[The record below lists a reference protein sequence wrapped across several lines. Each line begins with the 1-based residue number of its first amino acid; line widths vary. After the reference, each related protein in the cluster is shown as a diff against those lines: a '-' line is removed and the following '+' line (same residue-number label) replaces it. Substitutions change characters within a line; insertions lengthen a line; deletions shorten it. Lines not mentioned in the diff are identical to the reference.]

1 MDNEK
6 GIESP
11 SRLRSNHCPEKEGT
25 EIKKGKLI
33 LKILITGAAGF
44 IGSHLCERLLD
55 RGDMVIALDSFN
67 DYYDTARKQKNVH
80 QLRNQPRCILCEVDI
95 CDEGTINR
103 IFADHRPDAVV
114 HLAAYGAVRYSIGRA
129 RLYTHV
135 NIGASINVLE
145 AAREIGVENFVFA
158 STSSVY
164 GNTKHLP
171 FVETD
176 PCNQPLTPYPASK
189 KAVELMG
196 YTYHHLHGLNFTAL
210 RFFNVY
216 GPRGRP
222 DMMPFIVIDGIIN
235 RREIV
240 LFDGGRMKRDW
251 TYIDDIIGGVIA
263 AIDRQLGY
271 ELINLGRGEP
281 VLMTDLV
288 EIIEGLVGYKAILS
302 TPRAP
307 LSEPKITFADID
319 KARRLLDYNPQTS
332 LAAGLCKF
340 WEWYQQEVM
349 D

>member
-1 MDNEK
+1 M
-6 GIESP
+6 
-11 SRLRSNHCPEKEGT
+11 
-25 EIKKGKLI
+25 
-33 LKILITGAAGF
+33 KILITGAAGF

-55 RGDMVIALDSFN
+55 RGDTVIALDNFN
-67 DYYDTARKQKNVH
+67 DYYDTARKRENIH
-80 QLRNQPRCILCEVDI
+80 QLSNHPCCILCEADI
-95 CDEGTINR
+95 CDEETINC
-103 IFADHRPDAVV
+103 IFAEHRPEVVV

-129 RLYTHV
+129 SLYTDV
-135 NIGASINVLE
+135 NIVGSINLLE

-176 PCNQPLTPYPASK
+176 PCNQPLAPYPASK

-222 DMMPFIVIDGIIN
+222 DMMPFIVTDGIIHQ
-235 RREIV
+235 REIV
-240 LFDGGRMKRDW
+240 LFDGGQMKRDW
-251 TYIDDIIGGVIA
+251 TYIDDIVDGVIA
-263 AIDRQLGY
+263 ANDKPLGY

-281 VLMTDLV
+281 VLMTDFV
-288 EIIEGLVGYKAILS
+288 EVIEGLVGRKAIIS
-302 TPRAP
+302 TPPAP
-307 LSEPKITFADID
+307 LSDPKITFADID
-319 KARRLLDYNPQTS
+319 KARRLLGYNPQTA

-340 WEWYQQEVM
+340 WKWYQQAVM

>member
-1 MDNEK
+1 M
-6 GIESP
+6 
-11 SRLRSNHCPEKEGT
+11 
-25 EIKKGKLI
+25 
-33 LKILITGAAGF
+33 KILITGAAGF
-44 IGSHLCERLLD
+44 IGSHLCERVLE
-55 RGDMVIALDSFN
+55 RGDTVIALDNFN
-67 DYYDTARKQKNVH
+67 DYYDTARKQENVH
-80 QLRNQPRCILCEVDI
+80 QLRNHSRCILCEGDI
-95 CDEGTINR
+95 CDGETINS
-103 IFADHRPDAVV
+103 IFAEHRPEAVV

-129 RLYTHV
+129 RLYTDV
-135 NIGASINVLE
+135 NIGGSINLLE

-176 PCNQPLTPYPASK
+176 SCNHPLAPYPASK
-189 KAVELMG
+189 RAVELMG

-222 DMMPFIVIDGIIN
+222 DMMPFIVTDRIVN

-240 LFDGGRMKRDW
+240 LFDGGQMKRDW
-251 TYIDDIIGGVIA
+251 TYIDDIVGGVTA
-263 AIDRQLGY
+263 AIDKPLGY

-281 VLMTDLV
+281 VLMTDFV
-288 EIIEGLVGYKAILS
+288 EIIERLVGHKAILS
-302 TPRAP
+302 TPPAP

-319 KARRLLDYNPQTS
+319 KARRLLSYNPQTS
-332 LAAGLCKF
+332 LPAGLRKF
-340 WEWYQQEVM
+340 WEWYQGAVM